1 MTAPDRSPRPGA
13 SGSAGAD
20 DAIRAQIERSVERVF
35 ADHADTAAHAAV
47 GRGEWPQQLWQAVVD
62 AGFGAAAAQ
71 SSHGGIEAHWAEA
84 WPILFGIGYWQ
95 VPLPLAETM
104 IGAMLLSISGEE
116 PPADAI
122 TMIEH
127 GTDAQLA
134 LGGTAQRPTLAGQAH
149 RVPWARHC
157 RWALASIPAA
167 HELLLVDLRQ
177 EGLVRLKPGANLAGE
192 PRDEIAF
199 DSARVALRFEQP
211 LAGLDVPLRQ
221 LGAFARS
228 AAIAGALE
236 SALAQSVR
244 YAGERIQFGRPIGSF
259 QAIQHSLA
267 ILASEAVAAR
277 TAALVAAGSMPSVAA
292 GDPSRAGFDVAVA
305 KLRCGEAATRGAP
318 IAHQVHGA
326 IGFTREHPLHRA
338 TCRLWAWR
346 ADHGSDAQWA
356 DWLGRAA
363 IGAGSRGFWPG
374 LTRRRFDGE
383 PDADSRSTR

>member
-1 MTAPDRSPRPGA
+1 MTVPDRSPRPGA

-47 GRGEWPQQLWQAVVD
+47 ERGEWPQQLWQAVLD
-62 AGFGAAAAQ
+62 AGFAAAAAR

-104 IGAMLLSISGEE
+104 IGAMLLSIAGEA
-116 PPADAI
+116 PPQDAI
-122 TMIEH
+122 TLIEH
-127 GTDAQLA
+127 GDDAQL
-134 LGGTAQRPTLAGQAH
+134 LPGGSAQRPTVCGHAH
-149 RVPWARHC
+149 RVPWARYC
-157 RWALASIPAA
+157 RWALASMPASR
-167 HELLLVDLRQ
+167 ELLLVDLRQ
-177 EGLVRLKPGANLAGE
+177 REGVRLKPGANLAGE

-199 DSARVALRFEQP
+199 ADAHVALRVEQP
-211 LAGLDVPLRQ
+211 LAGLDEPLRL

-244 YAGERIQFGRPIGSF
+244 YAGERIQFGRPIGAF

-277 TAALVAAGSMPSVAA
+277 TAALVAAGSVPSVAA
-292 GDPSRAGFDVAVA
+292 GDPRRAAFDVAVA
-305 KLRCGEAATRGAP
+305 KLRASEAATRGAP

-346 ADHGSDAQWA
+346 AEHGSDAQWA

-363 IGAGSRGFWPG
+363 IGAGSEGFWPG
-374 LTRRRFDGE
+374 LTRRRFNE
-383 PDADSRSTR
+383 A